1 MRKLSEEL
9 TKSYRI
15 LIILFTCSYIGIMIF
30 FASYIKNVSHAD
42 ITTTNGFINYETA
55 EFEQKLKAGRSLESL
70 FHGALDECP
79 KIMGVSVAFIYDGKI
94 YPENY
99 SQSLVNIA
107 REKDFSEDIQS
118 RGFYEYEFLRRK
130 IEIKDIKPIEI
141 IIIKD
146 MEEDREIIT
155 GIITAS
161 AVFVILT
168 ILLGI
173 YISKKFYNRFVPAL
187 KNLQD
192 ITNNINLNNLEH
204 KVETKNNFVE
214 FATVISSYED
224 MLKRLKQQTDAQIDF
239 VNSAS
244 HELKTPI
251 FIISGYVGLVKRW
264 GLDNKEILQEALD
277 SIGEETKNMSALV
290 SKLLF
295 LAKDNKTEIEHKEF
309 NISEIIESIINN
321 FKIIYPNQKINFTSK
336 KIMIISDCDLI
347 KQLLVNL
354 IENGIKYGKGND
366 IDIEIIKNQ
375 NVTIKIKDKGE
386 GISKKD
392 LAHIYD
398 KFFRVDKAR
407 SRNMGSHGL
416 GLSIVKKI
424 TEILNIDVDI
434 ESSLGKGTVVKITLP
449 LS

>member
-1 MRKLSEEL
+1 MKKLSNEL

-15 LIILFTCSYIGIMIF
+15 LILLFTCSYIGIMIF
-30 FASYIKNVSHAD
+30 FASYIKDVSHGD
-42 ITTTNGFINYETA
+42 IITTNGFINYETA
-55 EFEQKLKAGRSLESL
+55 EFEEKLKAGRSMEQL
-70 FHGALDECP
+70 FYGALDECP
-79 KIMGVSVAFIYDGKI
+79 KIMGVSVAFLYNGKVYPQN
-94 YPENY
+94 YPEKLIKVV
-99 SQSLVNIA
+99 Q
-107 REKDFSEDIQS
+107 EKNFSEEIQS
-118 RGFYEYEFLRRK
+118 KGFYEYEFLRR
-130 IEIKDIKPIEI
+130 EIKINNLKSIEL

-155 GIITAS
+155 GIIKVS
-161 AVFVILT
+161 ALFIILT
-168 ILLGI
+168 IFLGL

-192 ITNNINLNNLEH
+192 ITNNINLNSLEH
-204 KVETKNNFVE
+204 KIETKNNFVE

-251 FIISGYVGLVKRW
+251 FIISGYIGLVKRW
-264 GLDNKEILQEALD
+264 GFDNKEILKEALD
-277 SIGEETKNMSALV
+277 SIEDETKNMSALV

-295 LAKDNKTEIEHKEF
+295 LAKDNKAETEHQEF
-309 NISEIIESIINN
+309 DISEMIESIINS
-321 FKIIYPNQKINFTSK
+321 FKIIYPNQKINFSSK
-336 KIMIISDCDLI
+336 KITIISDYDLI
-347 KQLLVNL
+347 KHLLVNL
-354 IENGIKYGKGND
+354 VENGIKYGKGND
-366 IDIEIIKNQ
+366 IDIDIIQNQ
-375 NVTIKIKDKGE
+375 NVTVKIKDRGE
-386 GISKKD
+386 GISEKD
-392 LAHIYD
+392 LNYIYD
-398 KFFRVDKAR
+398 KFYRVDKAR

-434 ESSLGKGTVVKITLP
+434 ESSLGKGTIVKITLP